1 MGGNYYFCSLSP
13 LVVMVFHTMKVLVF
27 VTLRPFLS
35 ELGSDQEDESVSNW
49 GPQSHTKNQEVA
61 LSQVRFSGHH
71 PALKKLGENFPYSL
85 KPKPNRGRS
94 GLLFPVGKIE
104 TQMRR
109 SE

>member
-1 MGGNYYFCSLSP
+1 MHIVSYICDGL
-13 LVVMVFHTMKVLVF
+13 LVLVF
-27 VTLRPFLS
+27 VALLSSLS
-35 ELGSDQEDESVSNW
+35 ELCSDQKDESVSK
-49 GPQSHTKNQEVA
+49 GEPQSHTKNQEVA

-71 PALKKLGENFPYSL
+71 QALIKLGENFPYSL